1 MTAGRAAWR
10 AGASIIA
17 VATLTA
23 CSPQAPGTAPA
34 PGADPGRGRELVRAV
49 GCAVCHEIPGVRGP
63 RGRIGP
69 PLGGFADR
77 ALIAG
82 QFPNTPDTLA
92 LWVREA
98 PALSPA
104 TGMPP
109 MPLDEAQARD
119 VAAFLG
125 TLRDD

>member
-17 VATLTA
+17 GATLVGCNA
-23 CSPQAPGTAPA
+23 PGPGTAA
-34 PGADPGRGRELVRAV
+34 IPGADPARGRELVQAV
-49 GCAVCHEIPGVRGP
+49 GCGACHEIPGVRGP

-69 PLGGFADR
+69 PLGGFGDR
-77 ALIAG
+77 TLIAG
-82 QFPNTPDTLA
+82 QFPNAPDTLA
-92 LWVREA
+92 LWVRDA

-109 MPLDEAQARD
+109 MPLDEAEARD